1 VGSKSANP
9 VGLGAR
15 LWFLKFIIGQRNGD
29 PTFFQVKR
37 SEDRPS
43 TKDINMK
50 EKEELE
56 GFLASG
62 SRYEIVL
69 EGQYGQQVFNV
80 PRGMRDQVDNDH
92 TA

>member
-1 VGSKSANP
+1 
-9 VGLGAR
+9 
-15 LWFLKFIIGQRNGD
+15 
-29 PTFFQVKR
+29 
-37 SEDRPS
+37 
-43 TKDINMK
+43 MK